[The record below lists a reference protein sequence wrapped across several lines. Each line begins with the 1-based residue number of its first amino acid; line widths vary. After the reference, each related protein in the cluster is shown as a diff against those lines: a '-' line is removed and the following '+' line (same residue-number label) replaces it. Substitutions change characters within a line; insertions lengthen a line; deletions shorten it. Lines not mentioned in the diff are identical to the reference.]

1 TLSYI
6 EAHGTGTSLG
16 DPIEIEGLSRAF
28 RKWTNKK
35 RFCAIGSAKSNIG
48 HLEGAAGIAGL
59 TKVLLQLKHGEIF
72 PSLHADTL
80 NPHIPFPDTP
90 FYVADRLEEW
100 ERPLHSDQPRR
111 AGLSSFGASGSNAH
125 FVIEEYLPPQAEKK
139 SVNIRED
146 EPVLFL
152 LSAKNEERLLEYVK
166 RYVRFLREK
175 EVNLK
180 DLAYTLQSGREA
192 MPERLAFIVT
202 SVCGL
207 QAKLKDVLE
216 RKTEIEG
223 CFRGRAQ
230 GDISSSGMAEL
241 LKNKQYSRL
250 LTEWAKGAA
259 VDWSLLYEG
268 EKPKRVSLPVYPF
281 AKERYWVPVPAD
293 IRKQTDEPAENQKII
308 LQKDWKQ
315 QDPAESE
322 ALSGTVMILATD

>member
-1 TLSYI
+1 
-6 EAHGTGTSLG
+6 
-16 DPIEIEGLSRAF
+16 
-28 RKWTNKK
+28 
-35 RFCAIGSAKSNIG
+35 
-48 HLEGAAGIAGL
+48 
-59 TKVLLQLKHGEIF
+59 
-72 PSLHADTL
+72 
-80 NPHIPFPDTP
+80 
-90 FYVADRLEEW
+90 
-100 ERPLHSDQPRR
+100 
-111 AGLSSFGASGSNAH
+111 
-125 FVIEEYLPPQAEKK
+125 
-139 SVNIRED
+139 
-146 EPVLFL
+146 
-152 LSAKNEERLLEYVK
+152 
-166 RYVRFLREK
+166 
-175 EVNLK
+175 
-180 DLAYTLQSGREA
+180 

-230 GDISSSGMAEL
+230 DDISSSGMVEL

-308 LQKDWKQ
+308 LQKTGSSKIRRNLKHYQ
-315 QDPAESE
+315 EQ
-322 ALSGTVMILATD
+322 